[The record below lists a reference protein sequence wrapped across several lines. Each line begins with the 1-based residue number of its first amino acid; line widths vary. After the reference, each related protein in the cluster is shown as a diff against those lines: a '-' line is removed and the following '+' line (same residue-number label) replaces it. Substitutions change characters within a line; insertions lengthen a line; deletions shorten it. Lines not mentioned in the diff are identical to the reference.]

1 MVKQDPFQLSI
12 GASSQNTFT
21 YDISN
26 SYLTLYDNV
35 VGSSGGL
42 QITAGPT
49 DTTLL
54 SIEIWVRLTYT
65 PGRISYLFDNSS
77 HTAIW
82 YMTASSGDVIGSFW
96 NNSQLYING
105 DQYTVSSSGG
115 TPTVFSKI
123 ATNGWSQ
130 IIVVPNS
137 VVLDFPFYFFY
148 SSSALNTTSI
158 QIAEISFYDTYL
170 TENQVKSQ
178 FSSKKSRY
186 GLPPLPTNLVATL
199 AAGSS
204 TLSMSWTDGTGGVT
218 EGYIVTIYEVG
229 TVNATY
235 LDGPAGT
242 SSTYTSCLDSYS
254 YYFTV
259 IATNSS
265 GRSGQSVASSPSLLC
280 SLAITAPVPNAPT
293 ITGSTLSMTWT
304 AGAGGT
310 PTSYDVEIYEG
321 ATLKTTQTSITGTSS
336 TYSSLTNGQIYK
348 FKVKAY
354 NVATPSGVIS
364 SLSSGVTYNVNSA
377 PNAPT
382 VNAPTNSGSTLT
394 MTWTIGTGGIPTSY
408 SIYVLGDGSAVTTL
422 TVSGSPPATTTT
434 YSPMVAGTAYSF
446 YVTAT
451 NATGT
456 SSASSTSST
465 VIYNP
470 PLAPTPNTPTIVGST
485 LTMTWTPG
493 GGGTPSYYTVYVLGD
508 AVLVTTLNN
517 VTGTSTTYSSLTN
530 AVYYTFYVTATN
542 VSGTSS
548 NSSTSSSVL
557 YSIGTVPS
565 APSIDSITNISN
577 ILTLSWFINVGGDP
591 ATGFTVSLFSSPVP
605 RNFIE
610 VGSSPINVANA
621 LASSTTFGG
630 TEGLYY
636 RFYVVAYNDAGNS
649 APSAYSSPYQ
659 LGGPA

>member
-1 MVKQDPFQLSI
+1 MVRPDPFQLNI
-12 GASSQNTFT
+12 GASSQNTYT

-26 SYLTLYDNV
+26 SYLTLYNNP

-42 QITAGPT
+42 QISSGPT
-49 DTTLL
+49 NATLL
-54 SIEIWVRLTYT
+54 SIEMWVRLTYT
-65 PGRISYLFDNSS
+65 PVSISYLFDNSS

-82 YMTASSGDVIGSFW
+82 YKTPSSGDVIGSFW
-96 NNSQLYING
+96 NNSKVYING

-115 TPTVFSKI
+115 TPTVLSKI
-123 ATNGWSQ
+123 AINGWTQ
-130 IIVVPNS
+130 LIVVPNS

-148 SSSALNTTSI
+148 SSSAINTTSI
-158 QIAEISFYDTYL
+158 QIAEISFHDTYL

-186 GLPPLPTNLVATL
+186 ELPASPDNLIATL
-199 AAGSS
+199 ASGSS
-204 TLSMSWTDGTGGVT
+204 TLSMSWTAGSGPVPTD
-218 EGYIVTIYEVG
+218 YIVTIYEVG

-235 LDGPAGT
+235 TQSAAGA
-242 SSTYTSCLDSYS
+242 SSSYTSCLDSYS

-259 IATNSS
+259 IAGNSQ
-265 GRSGQSVASSPSLLC
+265 GRSGQSAASSPSLLC
-280 SLAITAPVPNAPT
+280 SLALSDPIPNAPT

-348 FKVKAY
+348 FRAY

-364 SLSSGVTYNVNSA
+364 SLSSGVTYSVNSP

-408 SIYVLGDGSAVTTL
+408 SITVLEDGVPLAPL

-434 YSPMVAGTAYSF
+434 YSPMTAGVAYSF

-456 SSASSTSST
+456 SSASATSSSVT
-465 VIYNP
+465 YNP
-470 PLAPTPNTPTIVGST
+470 PLAPTALSLYIAGSI
-485 LTMTWTPG
+485 LNMSWTAG
-493 GGGTPSYYTVYVLGD
+493 GGGTPSSYTVYVLGD
-508 AVLVTTLNN
+508 GVAVTTLNSI
-517 VTGTSTTYSSLTN
+517 TGTSTTYSSLTN
-530 AVYYTFYVTATN
+530 GVYYTFYVTATN
-542 VSGTSS
+542 ASGTSS
-548 NSSTSSSVL
+548 NSTTSSSVL
-557 YSIGTVPS
+557 YSAGVAPS
-565 APSIDSITNISN
+565 APTIGSITSDQL
-577 ILTLSWFINVGGDP
+577 ILTLSWSPAGGGDP
-591 ATGFTVSLFSSPVP
+591 ATGFTVRLFSSPTP
-605 RNFIE
+605 KSFIE
-610 VGSSPINVANA
+610 VGSSPINVADANA
-621 LASSTTFGG
+621 TSTTYSG
-630 TEGLYY
+630 TGGLYY
-636 RFYVVAYNDAGNS
+636 RFYVVAYNAVGDSSASANS
-649 APSAYSSPYQ
+649 ANYQ
-659 LGGPA
+659 LPVS